1 MKVLERPSLQSLNSF
16 GVEAKAGLLLTIN
29 SEEDLLSLP
38 CFDPNRDFV
47 LGGGSNVLFV
57 SDVPGTVYLNRISGK
72 DIVAEHDGYAQ
83 LEVGAGENWHQLV
96 RWTLD
101 QGLSGLENLSLIP
114 GLAGA
119 APIQNIGAYGVE
131 LSSVLEQVTAWDW
144 QNSNWIVFNRD
155 ECRFGYRDS
164 LFKSVEIDRYLVTSI
179 RLRLSRKFRP
189 QIGYAELFDALSSS
203 GIDQPDA
210 KQVSDTVIHI
220 RQQKLP
226 DPVVTGNAGSFFK
239 NPVVSMDE
247 AEWLRSRFA
256 GLPTWP
262 AGANRTKLSA
272 AWMIDHCGWKGVQEN
287 GAAVSTQHALVLVNQ
302 EQTSGQHILELSRK
316 IADSIEREFGVT
328 LEPEPKIYKGPD
340 SL

>member
-1 MKVLERPSLQSLNSF
+1 MKVLERPSLQSLNTF
-16 GVEAKAGLLLTIN
+16 GVEATAGLLLTIE
-29 SEEDLLSLP
+29 SEEDLLSAP
-38 CFDPNRDFV
+38 SFDPHRDFV

-57 SDVPGTVYLNRISGK
+57 SDVPGTVFLNQIAGK
-72 DIVAEHDGYAQ
+72 DIVGEHDGYAQ

-131 LSSVLEQVTAWDW
+131 LSSVLDRVTAWDW
-144 QNSNWIVFNRD
+144 QNSSWVVFNRD

-164 LFKSVEIDRYLVTSI
+164 LFKSVETDRYLITSI
-179 RLRLSRKFRP
+179 RLRLSRQFRP
-189 QIGYAELFDALSSS
+189 QLKYAELRDALSSS
-203 GIDQPDA
+203 GIDQPQA

-226 DPVVTGNAGSFFK
+226 DPAVAGNAGSFFK

-247 AEWLRSRFA
+247 AEWLRNRFT
-256 GLPTWP
+256 GLPAWP
-262 AGANRTKLSA
+262 AGADRTKLSA

-287 GAAVSTQHALVLVNQ
+287 GAAVSSQHALVLVNQ
-302 EQTSGQHILELSRK
+302 GQTSGRQILDLSQK
-316 IADSIEREFGVT
+316 IADSIAQEFGVT
-328 LEPEPKIYKGPD
+328 LEPEPRIYKGPD